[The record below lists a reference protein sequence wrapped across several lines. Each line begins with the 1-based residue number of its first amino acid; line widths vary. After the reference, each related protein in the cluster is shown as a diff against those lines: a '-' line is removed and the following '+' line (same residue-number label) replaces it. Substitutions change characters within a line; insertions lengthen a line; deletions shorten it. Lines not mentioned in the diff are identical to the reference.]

1 MANTD
6 HSNFFGLIRL
16 IAAMLVVFGHSFELL
31 GLEYPFK
38 AMYIFVPGPIGVMI
52 FFSLSG
58 YLVAKSW
65 ANDPHIVR
73 FFYRRALRI
82 FPALIACTIITIAV
96 MGVFFSNL
104 SLRAFI
110 QHDMTHSFLLN
121 CILYIKFYLPGVFE
135 NNPYPGAVNGSLWT
149 LPIEFSC
156 YVILGLTLFIIKRAQ
171 SMILL
176 AIVFWLISINQQYF
190 EFYWTRWISES
201 FVIYASDLRY
211 VFKYG
216 AYFFCGACIGFFRLE
231 RFLNWFVIALA
242 ATLLIGFLQ
251 FVYAPF
257 LLPIV
262 VIGLGIRKVTTPFR
276 WTMRTD
282 YSYGI
287 YIYAFPVQQM
297 LASIDPMMPWAPAFS
312 LTAIVTTI
320 FAAMSW
326 HLIEKP
332 ALSSKPRTPT
342 TAVGSA

>member
-1 MANTD
+1 
-6 HSNFFGLIRL
+6 
-16 IAAMLVVFGHSFELL
+16 MLVIFAHSFELL

-38 AMYIFVPGPIGVMI
+38 AMYTFAPGPIGVMI

-65 ANDPHIVR
+65 ASDPHIVR

-82 FPALIACTIITIAV
+82 FPAMIACTIITIAV

-110 QHDMTHSFLLN
+110 QHDVTHSFLLN

-135 NNPYPGAVNGSLWT
+135 NTPYPGAVNGSLWT

-156 YVILGLTLFIIKRAQ
+156 YVILGLTLFVVKRTQ
-171 SMILL
+171 SMIVL
-176 AIVFWLISINQQYF
+176 AITFWLISINQHYF

-231 RFLNWFVIALA
+231 RFLNWFVIIVA

-251 FVYAPF
+251 FVYAPL

-287 YIYAFPVQQM
+287 YIYAFPVQQA
-297 LASIDPMMPWAPAFS
+297 LASVDPMMPWALAFS
-312 LTAIVTTI
+312 LTVIVTTI
-320 FAAMSW
+320 FAAVSW

-332 ALSSKPRTPT
+332 TLSLKPRTPT

>member
-1 MANTD
+1 
-6 HSNFFGLIRL
+6 
-16 IAAMLVVFGHSFELL
+16 MLVVFGHSFELL

-65 ANDPHIVR
+65 ASDPNIIR
-73 FFYRRALRI
+73 FFHRRALRI
-82 FPALIACTIITIAV
+82 FPAIIVCTMMTIV
-96 MGVFFSNL
+96 ILGLFFSTL
-104 SLRAFI
+104 SLSDYMRREVTWTYLF
-110 QHDMTHSFLLN
+110 N
-121 CILYIKFYLPGVFE
+121 CALYIQFFLPGVFE
-135 NNPYPGAVNGSLWT
+135 TTPYPNAVNGSLWT

-156 YVILGLTLFIIKRAQ
+156 YVILGLTLFIVKRAQ

-242 ATLLIGFLQ
+242 TTLLIGFLQ

-262 VIGLGIRKVTTPFR
+262 VIGLGIRKVTAPFR

-287 YIYAFPVQQM
+287 YIYAFPVQQA
-297 LASIDPMMPWAPAFS
+297 LASIDPMMPWAQAFS
-312 LTAIVTTI
+312 LTVIVTTI
-320 FAAMSW
+320 FAAVSW

-332 ALSSKPRTPT
+332 ALSLKPRTPT
-342 TAVGSA
+342 TAVASA